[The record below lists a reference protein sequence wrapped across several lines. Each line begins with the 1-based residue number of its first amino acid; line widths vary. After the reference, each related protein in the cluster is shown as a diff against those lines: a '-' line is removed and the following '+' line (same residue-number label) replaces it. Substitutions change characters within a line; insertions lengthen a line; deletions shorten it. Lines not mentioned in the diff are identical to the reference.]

1 MRLFTL
7 AALIAGLVATGLPAR
22 SAERTSGS
30 SPIVFEHARVI
41 PGDGSP
47 AIEDASIVIDRGLV
61 ASIGPAGAVRV
72 PNGARRI
79 DLTGK
84 TVMPA
89 LIAGHGH
96 VGYQRGLTFLR
107 ENYTKDNIYNDL
119 RRSAFWGIGTVMTMG
134 VDTPQYVYQIRDE
147 TYDGSAGV
155 ARLRTAGAGIG
166 GPNTG
171 PQQAIYARG
180 IAYEVTTAEEGRA
193 AVRDVA
199 RHRPDLIK
207 MWIDPRGGRPPG
219 PKIQPEVARAIVDE
233 ARSLGMKVA
242 VHPRDHVDV
251 ESAVA
256 AGAYAL
262 VHMARD
268 REMTDALVAE
278 IVRKGIYVTPTLS
291 MAERNNYSGAVPA
304 WFDEP
309 ALSALLNASVD
320 PAVLARM
327 RQAFVTRE
335 PADAL
340 QGEKAYAFLHS
351 TVRKLNAAGA
361 RIVLGGDTGLPDHFF
376 GLAEHRELE
385 LLVAAGLTPMQAI
398 VAGTSRAAE
407 FIGLNNHG
415 VLAAG
420 KVADVLILD
429 ANPLDDIRNTRRI
442 NALYIQGHEIDRQ
455 ALAASL
461 R

>member
-7 AALIAGLVATGLPAR
+7 AAMAAGLVAAGSPVHSSE
-22 SAERTSGS
+22 SAAST
-30 SPIVFEHARVI
+30 SPIVLEHARVI

-47 AIEDASIVIDRGLV
+47 AIEDASLLIDRGLV
-61 ASIGPAGAVRV
+61 VSVGPAHAVRI
-72 PNGARRI
+72 PSGARRI

-89 LIAGHGH
+89 LVAGHGH
-96 VGYQRGLTFLR
+96 VGYQRGVTFVR
-107 ENYTKDNIYNDL
+107 ENYTKENIYNDL
-119 RRSAFWGIGTVMTMG
+119 RRSAYWGIGTVMSMG
-134 VDTPQYVYQIRDE
+134 VDPPLYVYEIREE

-171 PQQAIYARG
+171 PQQAAYSRG

-193 AVRDVA
+193 AVRDIA
-199 RHRPDLIK
+199 PRRPDMVK

-219 PKIQPEVARAIVDE
+219 PKIQPDVAKAIVDE
-233 ARSLGMKVA
+233 ARSLGLKVA

-251 ESAVA
+251 ESAVS
-256 AGAYAL
+256 AGAFAL

-268 REMTDALVAE
+268 REMSDALVAE
-278 IVRKGIYVTPTLS
+278 IASKGIYVTPTLS
-291 MAERNNYSGAVPA
+291 MAERNNYSGSVPA

-309 ALSALLNASVD
+309 ALSALLNASVN
-320 PAVLARM
+320 PAALARL

-340 QGEKAYAFLHS
+340 QGEKSYAFLHG

-385 LLVAAGLTPMQAI
+385 LLVDAGLTPMQAI

-407 FIGLNNHG
+407 FVGLTNHG

-429 ANPLDDIRNTRRI
+429 ANPLEDIRNTRRI
-442 NALYIQGHEIDRQ
+442 SGLYIQGHEIDRQ
-455 ALAASL
+455 ALAARL
-461 R
+461 E

>member
-1 MRLFTL
+1 MRLFAL
-7 AALIAGLVATGLPAR
+7 AALAVGLVATGLPVQ
-22 SAERTSGS
+22 SAERAGSS
-30 SPIVFEHARVI
+30 SPIVLEHARVI

-47 AIEDASIVIDRGLV
+47 AIENASLLIERGLV
-61 ASIGPAGAVRV
+61 VSVGPADAVRV
-72 PNGARRI
+72 PDGARRI

-89 LIAGHGH
+89 LIAAHGH
-96 VGYQRGLTFLR
+96 VGYQKGLTFLR
-107 ENYTKDNIYNDL
+107 ENYTKENIYNDL
-119 RRSAFWGIGTVMTMG
+119 RRSAYWGISTVMTMG

-147 TYDGSAGV
+147 TFDGSAGV

-171 PQQAIYARG
+171 PGQEVYARG
-180 IAYEVTTAEEGRA
+180 VAYEVTTPEEGRN
-193 AVRDVA
+193 AVRDVT
-199 RHRPDLIK
+199 RHRPDMIK
-207 MWIDPRGGRPPG
+207 MWIDVRGGRPPG
-219 PKIQPEVARAIVDE
+219 PKIQPDVARAVVDE
-233 ARSLGMKVA
+233 ARSLGMKVV
-242 VHPRDHVDV
+242 VHPRDHIDV
-251 ESAVA
+251 ETAVN
-256 AGAYAL
+256 AGVYGL

-268 REMTDALVAE
+268 REMSDALVAE

-291 MAERNNYSGAVPA
+291 MGERNDYSGSVPA

-309 ALSALLNASVD
+309 ALSALLNASVA
-320 PAVLARM
+320 PEVLARM
-327 RQAFVTRE
+327 RQTFVTRD

-340 QGEKAYAFLHS
+340 EAEKSYAYLHN

-361 RIVLGGDTGLPDHFF
+361 RIVLGCDTGLPDHHF

-385 LLVAAGLTPMQAI
+385 LLVAAGLTPMQAL
-398 VAGTSRAAE
+398 VAGTSRAAA
-407 FIGLNNHG
+407 FLGLNNHG

-442 NALYIQGHEIDRQ
+442 NALYIQGHEIDRP
-455 ALAASL
+455 ALAARL
-461 R
+461 E

>member
-7 AALIAGLVATGLPAR
+7 AALIAGLVAIGLPVQA
-22 SAERTSGS
+22 AEMAGS
-30 SPIVFEHARVI
+30 TSPIVFEHVRVI

-47 AIEDASIVIDRGLV
+47 AIENASLVIERGLIT
-61 ASIGPAGAVRV
+61 SIGPAEAVQA
-72 PNGARRI
+72 PDGARRI

-96 VGYQRGLTFLR
+96 VGYQKGLTFLR
-107 ENYTKDNIYNDL
+107 ENYTKENIYNDL
-119 RRSAFWGIGTVMTMG
+119 RRSAYWGIGTVMTMG
-134 VDTPQYVYQIRDE
+134 VDTPEYVYQIREE

-171 PQQAIYARG
+171 PQQAVYARG
-180 IAYEVTTAEEGRA
+180 VAYEVTTAEEGRA
-193 AVRDVA
+193 AVRDLA
-199 RHRPDLIK
+199 PHRPDMVK

-219 PKIQPEVARAIVDE
+219 PKIQPDVAKAIVDE
-233 ARSLGMKVA
+233 ARSLGLKVA

-251 ESAVA
+251 ETAVE
-256 AGAYAL
+256 AGADAL

-291 MAERNNYSGAVPA
+291 MAERNNYSGSVPA

-309 ALSALLNASVD
+309 ALSALLDASVA
-320 PAVLARM
+320 PAVLSRM

-335 PADAL
+335 PPAAWE
-340 QGEKAYAFLHS
+340 GEKAYAFLHN

-407 FIGLNNHG
+407 FVGLTNHG

-429 ANPLDDIRNTRRI
+429 ANPLDDIRNTRHI
-442 NALYIQGHEIDRQ
+442 DALYIQGHEVNRQ
-455 ALAASL
+455 ALAAQL
-461 R
+461 Q